1 MADVTLAAE
10 VGRPLGSRATRRL
23 RREGK
28 IPGVIYGHGTDP
40 VAVAVEARVAV
51 AHGQMDE
58 GTLESVVLDFWARR
72 YDVLVCTTCLLY
84 TSRCV

>member
-40 VAVAVEARVAV
+40 VSIAVVAREAADRP
-51 AHGQMDE
+51 E
-58 GTLESVVLDFWARR
+58 R
-72 YDVLVCTTCLLY
+72 
-84 TSRCV
+84 